1 MKQIIL
7 PSTKFEFKWFII
19 DGSMKV
25 NGLAPLHPFP
35 SPKKEIKYP
44 RNLKFSQPLAKRCKK
59 PFSPHKKN
67 ICNQNIFFV
76 WDLHSPFLYMEFSSP
91 TWRKSPPSKE
101 PILTKNPHLTYIPPI
116 KTLWKMTQTPPHRR
130 GGVGMGVANYKWYIR
145 ITSHLQY
152 FGALQHSHL

>member
-101 PILTKNPHLTYIPPI
+101 PILTKNPPFDLCPSYKNPLKNDSNPSPSQR
-116 KTLWKMTQTPPHRR
+116 WSGD
-130 GGVGMGVANYKWYIR
+130 GGCK
-145 ITSHLQY
+145 L
-152 FGALQHSHL
+152 